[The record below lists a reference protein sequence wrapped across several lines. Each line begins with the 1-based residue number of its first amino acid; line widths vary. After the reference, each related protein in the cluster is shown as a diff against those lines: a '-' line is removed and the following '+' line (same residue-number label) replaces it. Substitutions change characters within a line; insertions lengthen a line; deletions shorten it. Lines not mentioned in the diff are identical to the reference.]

1 MMLAFIRD
9 NINCSLQSQCL
20 KSNII
25 YQADVSNNMDNETM
39 NHRSKRDIATMY
51 EMENMKDKT
60 MQLILQII
68 FNREVISN

>member
-1 MMLAFIRD
+1 MVAFIRD

-20 KSNII
+20 TSNII

-39 NHRSKRDIATMY
+39 KHRSKRDIETMY
-51 EMENMKDKT
+51 EMKNMKDKA